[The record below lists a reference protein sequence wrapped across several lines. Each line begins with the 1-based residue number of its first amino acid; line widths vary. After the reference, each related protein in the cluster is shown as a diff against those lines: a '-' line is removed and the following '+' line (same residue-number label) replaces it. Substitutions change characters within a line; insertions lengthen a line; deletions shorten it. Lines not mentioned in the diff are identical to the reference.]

1 MILLWIILNFKNQSK
16 LTTSISKEEPKEE
29 NFISMNNENNQFN
42 QFDNSLSIDM
52 NMMNIMNTNILD
64 DKIKKELK
72 KEKKNK
78 LK

>member
-1 MILLWIILNFKNQSK
+1 MNFKNQSK

-52 NMMNIMNTNILD
+52 NLMNIMNTNILD

-78 LK
+78 FK

>member
-1 MILLWIILNFKNQSK
+1 MNFKNQSK

-52 NMMNIMNTNILD
+52 NLMNIMNTNILY
-64 DKIKKELK
+64 DKSKKELK

>member
-1 MILLWIILNFKNQSK
+1 LNFKNQSK

>member
-16 LTTSISKEEPKEE
+16 LTTSISKEESKEE

>member
-1 MILLWIILNFKNQSK
+1 MNFKNQSK
-16 LTTSISKEEPKEE
+16 LTTSISKEESKEE

>member
-1 MILLWIILNFKNQSK
+1 MNFKNQSK

-64 DKIKKELK
+64 DKLKKELK

>member
-1 MILLWIILNFKNQSK
+1 MNFKNQSK

-52 NMMNIMNTNILD
+52 NLMNIMYTNILD

>member
-1 MILLWIILNFKNQSK
+1 MNFKNQSK

>member
-1 MILLWIILNFKNQSK
+1 MNFKNQSK

-78 LK
+78 FK

>member
-1 MILLWIILNFKNQSK
+1 
-16 LTTSISKEEPKEE
+16 
-29 NFISMNNENNQFN
+29 MNNENNQFN

-52 NMMNIMNTNILD
+52 NMMNIMDTHILY
-64 DKIKKELK
+64 DKSKKELK

>member
-1 MILLWIILNFKNQSK
+1 MNFKNQSK

-29 NFISMNNENNQFN
+29 NFISMNNENSQFN

>member
-1 MILLWIILNFKNQSK
+1 MNFKNQSK

-52 NMMNIMNTNILD
+52 NLMNIMNTNILD

>member
-1 MILLWIILNFKNQSK
+1 LNFKNQSK

-52 NMMNIMNTNILD
+52 NLMNIMNTNILD

>member
-1 MILLWIILNFKNQSK
+1 MNFKNQSK

-52 NMMNIMNTNILD
+52 NLMNIMNTNILD

-72 KEKKNK
+72 KEKKNN

>member
-1 MILLWIILNFKNQSK
+1 MNFKNQSK
-16 LTTSISKEEPKEE
+16 LTISISKEEPKEE

>member
-1 MILLWIILNFKNQSK
+1 MNFKNQSK
-16 LTTSISKEEPKEE
+16 LTISISKEEPKEE

-52 NMMNIMNTNILD
+52 NLMNIMNTNILD